1 MLGRMV
7 LIFAMLG
14 IASPAAAESGGAGDF
29 YWQLANFALLLVVLV
44 VLLRK
49 PIGEYFRG
57 RRAEVKSELD
67 AAGELLAQ
75 AEARHSE
82 WQHKLIDLDTELD
95 SIRATSRER
104 AQQEH
109 DQVIADAHAAAE
121 RIKRDATA
129 AVDHELRRGKA
140 ALQREASDLA
150 VELAEK
156 ILREQILESDR
167 DRLADEFISQ
177 LERSGAAGR

>member
-1 MLGRMV
+1 MSRVFLALSMLV
-7 LIFAMLG
+7 V
-14 IASPAAAESGGAGDF
+14 ASPAAAASGGDGDF
-29 YWQLANFALLLVVLV
+29 WWQVANFVLLLVVLI

-57 RRAEVKSELD
+57 RREEVKSELD
-67 AAGELLAQ
+67 AAGELLER
-75 AEARHSE
+75 AERRHTD
-82 WQHKLIDLDTELD
+82 WQRKLIDLDNELA
-95 SIRATSRER
+95 SIRQTARER

-109 DQVIADAHAAAE
+109 DQLIADAHAAAE

-129 AVDHELRRGKA
+129 AVDHELRRAKA

-150 VELAEK
+150 VELAEQ
-156 ILREQILESDR
+156 ILREQIIESDR

-177 LERSGAAGR
+177 IERSAAGR